1 MDFGA
6 TSTIAAALQAHV
18 RVLVHAETPR
28 RIVRAWGRQRRRADT
43 GSVDGD
49 AVRAF
54 FAESPREQAR
64 TRVGTI
70 HRFPDREGA

>member
-18 RVLVHAETPR
+18 RVLVHAET
-28 RIVRAWGRQRRRADT
+28 QD
-43 GSVDGD
+43 GSFELGVANAGEPIPE
-49 AVRAF
+49 ASMETLFEPF